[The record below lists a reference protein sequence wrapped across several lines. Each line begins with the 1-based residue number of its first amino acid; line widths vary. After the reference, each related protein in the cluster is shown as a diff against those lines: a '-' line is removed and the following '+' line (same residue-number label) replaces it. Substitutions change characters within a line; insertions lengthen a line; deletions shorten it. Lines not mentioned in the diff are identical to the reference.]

1 MRKFRDTAKA
11 FALKLIWRLFTQPS
25 SLWVSWVNHYFLKY
39 NSFWDVRDES
49 KGSSIWR
56 KLLKLR
62 DLAYKFLRVDIKDG
76 KTCHFWFDDWLG
88 KGRLIN
94 VTGPAGTTYLGVM
107 RHAKVCDAVAGNEWN
122 IRGGRSRRFHELY
135 DSILALAPPAP
146 DKGEDIIMWKHGND
160 DYRPTFSAA
169 RTWDQLRIKKSKVEW
184 CRVVWFAQGV
194 PRFSFITW
202 LAIRNRLSTGD
213 RMRAWGIVQGCMLCG
228 ERDETRDHLFF
239 ACPYSY
245 TIWEPLARPLI
256 ERNINPDWQWT
267 VNRLQRMG
275 GKSLDAILAKMLFQ
289 TVVYHIWR
297 ERNAR
302 RHQQSWK
309 STDQLSRLI
318 DKAVRNRI
326 SSLRYKPQHKLEGLL
341 TRWFEVTL

>member
-94 VTGPAGTTYLGVM
+94 VTGPAGITYLGVM

-146 DKGEDIIMWKHGND
+146 DKGKYIIMWKHGDD
-160 DYRPTFSAA
+160 DYRQPFSAA

-194 PRFSFITW
+194 PCFSFITW
-202 LAIRNRLSTGD
+202 LAIRNRQSTGD
-213 RMRAWGIVQGCMLCG
+213 RMRAWGIVQGCVLCG

-256 ERNINPDWQWT
+256 GRNINPDWQWT